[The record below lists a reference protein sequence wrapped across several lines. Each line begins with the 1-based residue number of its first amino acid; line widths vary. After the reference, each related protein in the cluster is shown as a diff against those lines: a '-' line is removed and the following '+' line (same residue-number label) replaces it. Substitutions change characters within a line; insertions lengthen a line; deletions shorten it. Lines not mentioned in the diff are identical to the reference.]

1 MLFFPFKKIGF
12 LIESFKVFMEN
23 LGWKHILYVLT
34 HLNYIYMCSI
44 RFIYTGIFTD
54 QKRWIMITSFI
65 NILYFIEREKK
76 SSFTTC
82 NCSLHTLVKSF
93 MYPHPT
99 PQDWPCWNHMLF
111 STSSKL
117 LLRVRV
123 ENSTS
128 KAPPIG
134 GVFSN
139 LDRWKSPK
147 RYQHSSNSI
156 QNRQRQKRQKQIL
169 NHRLHK
175 CIFKDK

>member
-1 MLFFPFKKIGF
+1 
-12 LIESFKVFMEN
+12 MEK

-34 HLNYIYMCSI
+34 HLNYIYMCSV
-44 RFIYTGIFTD
+44 RFIYTVIFTFHRPEVLNHD
-54 QKRWIMITSFI
+54 HIVHQYIVFNRKR
-65 NILYFIEREKK
+65 KK
-76 SSFTTC
+76 SSSTTC

-99 PQDWPCWNHMLF
+99 PQDWPCWNRMLFHIWF
-111 STSSKL
+111 STSSKV

-123 ENSTS
+123 ENSTT

-147 RYQHSSNSI
+147 KYQHSSNSR
-156 QNRQRQKRQKQIL
+156 QKRQRQKRQK
-169 NHRLHK
+169 
-175 CIFKDK
+175 

>member
-1 MLFFPFKKIGF
+1 
-12 LIESFKVFMEN
+12 MEK

-34 HLNYIYMCSI
+34 HLNYIYMCSV
-44 RFIYTGIFTD
+44 RFIYTGIFTFHRPEALNHD
-54 QKRWIMITSFI
+54 HIVHQYIVFNRKR
-65 NILYFIEREKK
+65 KK
-76 SSFTTC
+76 SSSTTC

-99 PQDWPCWNHMLF
+99 PQDWPCWNRMLFHIWF
-111 STSSKL
+111 STSSKV

-123 ENSTS
+123 ENSTT

-147 RYQHSSNSI
+147 KYQHSSNS
-156 QNRQRQKRQKQIL
+156 RQKRQK
-169 NHRLHK
+169 
-175 CIFKDK
+175 